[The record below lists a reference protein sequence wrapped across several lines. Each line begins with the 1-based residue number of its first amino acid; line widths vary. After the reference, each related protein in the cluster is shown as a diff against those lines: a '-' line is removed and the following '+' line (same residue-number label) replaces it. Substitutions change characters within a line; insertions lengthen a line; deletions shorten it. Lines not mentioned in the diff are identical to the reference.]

1 MSSFVA
7 RSVRRNALADDIIN
21 KIRSS
26 GKKAYKVYM
35 NEISPQG
42 LMAYRVDAFVS
53 TACPRLA
60 MDDYSRYDKP
70 VLTPIEAEVALDIR
84 EWDDYVFD
92 AIRPE

>member
-1 MSSFVA
+1 
-7 RSVRRNALADDIIN
+7 
-21 KIRSS
+21 
-26 GKKAYKVYM
+26 M

-70 VLTPIEAEVALDIR
+70 VLTPIEAEVALGIR

>member
-1 MSSFVA
+1 
-7 RSVRRNALADDIIN
+7 
-21 KIRSS
+21 
-26 GKKAYKVYM
+26 
-35 NEISPQG
+35 
-42 LMAYRVDAFVS
+42 MAYRVDAFVS

-70 VLTPIEAEVALDIR
+70 VLTPIEAEVALGIR